1 MGVSEYFLENV
12 ITNTLFVGQTKVKIQ
27 NLMQQKSFETME
39 QFNHLRNTLTNQNYI
54 REEIKSRLKSGNVYC
69 HSVQNLCVF

>member
-12 ITNTLFVGQTKVKIQ
+12 ITNTSVGQTKVKIQ

-69 HSVQNLCVF
+69 HSVQNLFVF